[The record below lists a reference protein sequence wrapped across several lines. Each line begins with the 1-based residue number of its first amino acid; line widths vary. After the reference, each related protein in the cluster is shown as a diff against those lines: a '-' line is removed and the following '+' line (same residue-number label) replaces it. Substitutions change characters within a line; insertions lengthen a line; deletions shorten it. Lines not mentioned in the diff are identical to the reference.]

1 MIEFIG
7 LLLCWDIYY
16 SVETRI
22 KYRELETEVHYGTFP
37 SDVFPDDPRHGP
49 AKAWWEYIFD

>member
-1 MIEFIG
+1 MIELVG

-22 KYRELETEVHYGTFP
+22 KFRQLETEFKYGTYP
-37 SDVFPDDPRHGP
+37 SDVFPDDPRH
-49 AKAWWEYIFD
+49 KAPKSWWEYIFD